1 MSNCGPPVHLT
12 PVFRIPPGAGG
23 SSTECLIT
31 NNPILKLDFFFAAP
45 PSAPDTSCL
54 SGLFAVC
61 DVSENLGITHV
72 AFSAGTG
79 PGIAASEVFD
89 VAFTGF
95 PDGKVITQAA
105 NSPEPDSFPILLMA
119 LAVWALYGFCL
130 PRAADR
136 LAIGRQD
143 AQAGKVGLTL
153 YLPDFEAFSQSEAEI
168 AKRRSPVAG

>member
-1 MSNCGPPVHLT
+1 MFGRIVCCLTVLLIGSLTLRAATVQPDMSNCGPPVHLT

-31 NNPILKLDFFFAAP
+31 NDPILKLDFFFAAP

-61 DVSENLGITHV
+61 DISENLGITHV

-79 PGIAASEVFD
+79 PGIAASETFD

-95 PDGKVITQAA
+95 PDGKAITQVA
-105 NSPEPDSFPILLMA
+105 NSPEPGSLPMLLIILT
-119 LAVWALYGFCL
+119 VWALYRFAW
-130 PRAADR
+130 RALR
-136 LAIGRQD
+136 
-143 AQAGKVGLTL
+143 
-153 YLPDFEAFSQSEAEI
+153 I
-168 AKRRSPVAG
+168 ASR